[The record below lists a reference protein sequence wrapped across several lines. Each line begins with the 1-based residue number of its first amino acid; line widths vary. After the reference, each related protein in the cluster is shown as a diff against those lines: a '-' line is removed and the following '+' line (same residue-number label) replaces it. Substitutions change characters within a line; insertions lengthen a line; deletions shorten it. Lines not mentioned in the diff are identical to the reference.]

1 VAAGE
6 RRAQIADAA
15 LRLIGSVGARGLTH
29 RAVDAEAGLPAGSTS
44 YYCRR
49 RAELLALA
57 LSRHAELDHRAM
69 ARLEGFLTA
78 EGARGTLA
86 GRLSAALATWMRG
99 QDAAELAARYE
110 LFLAASREPELHAV
124 LQESRKRFSAT
135 LSAALHAADVPRARA
150 RTLSSALIALIEGL
164 LVDRLRTGSETLR
177 PAQLEGLLD
186 ALLR

>member
-1 VAAGE
+1 MAAGE
-6 RRAQIADAA
+6 RREQIADAA

-29 RAVDAEAGLPAGSTS
+29 RAVDAEAGLPLGSTS

-49 RAELLALA
+49 RADLLALA
-57 LSRHAELDHRAM
+57 LSRHAERDHRAL
-69 ARLEGFLTA
+69 ARLEGVLTA

-86 GRLSAALATWMRG
+86 ARLSSALATWMRG

-124 LQESRKRFSAT
+124 LKDSRKRFLVT

-150 RTLSSALIALIEGL
+150 QTLASALIALIEGL
-164 LVDRLRTGSETLR
+164 LVDRLRVGTETLR
-177 PAQLEGLLD
+177 PAQLQGLLE
-186 ALLR
+186 ALLP